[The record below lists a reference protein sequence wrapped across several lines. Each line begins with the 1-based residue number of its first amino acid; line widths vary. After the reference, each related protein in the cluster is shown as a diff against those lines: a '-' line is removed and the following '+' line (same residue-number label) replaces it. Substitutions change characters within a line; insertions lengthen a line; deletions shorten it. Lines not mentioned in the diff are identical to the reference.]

1 MKFGADWPNVPHEGR
16 RFLEHRKRR
25 VRRRALVRLCRRFR
39 QWCRL
44 IKGGAIPMK
53 DPHRQHYEQ
62 FAQQP
67 IALLVQDELES
78 RIGLDWHRGAELH
91 GRTAVVHLP

>member
-1 MKFGADWPNVPHEGR
+1 
-16 RFLEHRKRR
+16 
-25 VRRRALVRLCRRFR
+25 
-39 QWCRL
+39 
-44 IKGGAIPMK
+44 MK